1 MDPARRHPV
10 ELRTERLLLRQWRE
24 SDREAFAAMNCDPA
38 VMEHFPAPL
47 DRGASDAMLDRL
59 RDDIAARGWGLW
71 ALQVPGADAAAGF
84 VGLAP
89 AGPEM
94 PVRSLTDP
102 PVEVGWRL
110 AHEHWGRGYA
120 PEAAAEVLRFAF
132 TELRLPEVLS
142 WTSEGNGRSRRVMA
156 KIGLT
161 HDPARDFD
169 HPRTPGW
176 SGQRHVVYAVTRDAW
191 LGAATDWRGEPERA
205 RPTGV

>member
-1 MDPARRHPV
+1 MHPAPDQPV

-24 SDREAFAAMNCDPA
+24 GDRDAFAAMNADPR
-38 VMEHFPAPL
+38 VMEHFPATM
-47 DRGASDAMLDRL
+47 DCSASDAMLDRL
-59 RDDIAARGWGLW
+59 RDDLAARGWGLW
-71 ALQVPGADAAAGF
+71 ALQVPGADPAAGF

-94 PVRSLTDP
+94 PVSSLADP

-110 AHEHWGRGYA
+110 AREHWGRGYA
-120 PEAAAEVLRFAF
+120 PEAATAALRFAF
-132 TELRLPEVLS
+132 EELGLPEVLS
-142 WTSEGNGRSRRVMA
+142 WTTEANLRSRRVMA

-176 SGQRHVVYAVTRDAW
+176 SGQRHVVYGVTRTAWAVTTP
-191 LGAATDWRGEPERA
+191 GGQE
-205 RPTGV
+205 